1 MKNKVVLRLFGAVV
15 AVGALVSTPA
25 LAQGTAVVTGTVID
39 AATKQPISDVVV
51 TATSPNLQGEQI
63 VVTDPTGLFRI
74 PQLPSGPYTLRFEK
88 EAYRPYSRGDITLR
102 TDNTTRVNVE
112 MLPETLKGEDIVVVG
127 RAPTIDVG
135 STTTGVNVSSEF
147 IRNIAVVRPGTRG
160 SAARSF
166 ESLATIAPGA
176 NADLYG
182 VSISGTTSPENQFII
197 DGLSVNDPGFGINA
211 TPLTVDFVQ
220 EVNVITGGYMPEYG
234 RATGGI
240 MNVVTKSGSNEF
252 HGSIFGNWTPGALEG
267 QDTPIRRA
275 SNAISTTERIWN
287 LGDFG
292 AEIGGP
298 ILKDKLWFFA
308 GIAPSFSR
316 SIVEREFLSM
326 NLKQDPN
333 TTTPR
338 LIYDVDP
345 ETGFINTTPIPNSKR
360 SWFAD
365 QRGIQYIGKLTF
377 LINQD
382 HNVSLSVYGTPTR
395 SGGNGRFGVDPQD
408 GTTEVGNVI
417 GPYSTLAH
425 TYSADSTDVSFKMA
439 NSFMDKRLLFDT
451 TIGWHH
457 QYVGTDAA
465 DGSFAGSGRGLSTI
479 PRVIYR
485 RTAAGTRSNHS
496 LLAFA
501 PFYDADGDSLH
512 PDVIAA
518 CTNPANTAPT
528 VQKCPVPSFV
538 AGGPGFLGRDTLDRI
553 QGKVVGTYLLNVLGH
568 HIIKAGVDV
577 EMLSYNRLKAYSGG
591 VALRE
596 ATNST
601 RLDDYRLYGYLQGP
615 NDPFIYNSLQ
625 TVNQSTTIG
634 GFIQDSWNVLDL
646 INLNAGVRYDTQTMV
661 ANDRTVALTLGNQIS
676 PRVGLVYD
684 FTQQGRSKIF
694 ANYARFYQNA
704 VLDMID
710 RSFGG
715 EKQVSALRFA
725 TANANR
731 PGCNIFDAN
740 AWLDVNTCRSPR
752 NIATVDPLDPNS
764 QYIII
769 GGDKSAVDY
778 NLKPQSSDEFVVGGE
793 YEVFT
798 DARAGA
804 SYTRR
809 YMNEVIEDMSRDE
822 AQTYFIGNPGHGVA
836 RDFPKATRDYDAVT
850 VYLNKNFSDLWMA
863 QVSYTWSS
871 LRGNYSG
878 LFRPE
883 SGQLDPN
890 INSDFD
896 LVSLLD
902 NRTGPLPGDRT
913 HSLKIFGAKEF
924 VIGGSMSVNLGLTY
938 TMTSGAPTNYMGSH
952 YLYGP
957 TEVFILPRGSGERL
971 PLRHNVDSH
980 LGFAYRLSKDSMI
993 QLSVDVFNVFNFQG
1007 VTGIDQAYTAG
1018 EAIALTSANC
1028 GGRTCTPADLGD
1040 ADGDG
1045 FDDLATDTDGDPIAI
1060 NPNFGNPTAYQAP
1073 RSIRFGAKVTF

>member
-1 MKNKVVLRLFGAVV
+1 M
-15 AVGALVSTPA
+15 
-25 LAQGTAVVTGTVID
+25 
-39 AATKQPISDVVV
+39 
-51 TATSPNLQGEQI
+51 
-63 VVTDPTGLFRI
+63 
-74 PQLPSGPYTLRFEK
+74 
-88 EAYRPYSRGDITLR
+88 
-102 TDNTTRVNVE
+102 
-112 MLPETLKGEDIVVVG
+112 
-127 RAPTIDVG
+127 G

-147 IRNIAVVRPGTRG
+147 IRNIAVVRPGSRG

-220 EVNVITGGYMPEYG
+220 EVNVITGGYMPEFG

-252 HGSIFGNWTPGALEG
+252 HGSVFGNITPGALEG
-267 QDTPIRRA
+267 EQTPVLRA
-275 SNAISTTERIWN
+275 SNSINTTDRIWN

-292 AEIGGP
+292 GEIGGP

-308 GIAPSFSR
+308 GVAPSFSR
-316 SIVEREFLSM
+316 SLIERHFEAMRLV
-326 NLKQDPN
+326 QDPS
-333 TTTPR
+333 TTTTR
-338 LIYDVDP
+338 LIYDRDP
-345 ETGFINTTPIPNSKR
+345 ETGYIRTDVIDNSSK

-365 QRGIQYIGKLTF
+365 QRGIQYIGKLTY

-395 SGGNGRFGVDPQD
+395 SGGNGRFGFDPQD
-408 GTTEVGNVI
+408 GSVEVGNVV
-417 GPYSTLAH
+417 GPFNALAH
-425 TYSADSTDVSFKMA
+425 TYAADSTDVSLKMA

-451 TIGWHH
+451 TLGWHH
-457 QYVGTDAA
+457 QYVAA
-465 DGSFAGSGRGLSTI
+465 DSADGTYAGEGRGLSAI

-485 RTAAGTRSNHS
+485 RTATAARSNHS
-496 LLAFA
+496 LLRFA
-501 PFYDADGDSLH
+501 PFYAADGDPLSAE
-512 PDVIAA
+512 VVAA
-518 CTNPANTAPT
+518 CTNPTGTAVN
-528 VQKCPVPSFV
+528 VQRCPVPSFV
-538 AGGPGFLGRDTLDRI
+538 AGGPGFLGRDTLDRW
-553 QGKVVGTYLLNVLGH
+553 QGKVVGTYLLNALGH
-568 HIIKAGVDV
+568 HVMKAGVDV

-596 ATNST
+596 STNSA

-615 NDPFIYNSLQ
+615 NDPFIYTSLQ
-625 TVNQSTTIG
+625 TINRSTTIG
-634 GFIQDSWNVLDL
+634 GFLQDSWNVLDL
-646 INLNAGVRYDTQTMV
+646 VTLNAGVRYDAQTMV
-661 ANDRTVALTLGNQIS
+661 ANDGNVALTLGNQIS
-676 PRVGLVYD
+676 PRVGAVYD
-684 FTQQGRSKIF
+684 FTQQGRSKLF

-715 EKQVSALRFA
+715 EKQVSALRNAVPSA
-725 TANANR
+725 TR

-740 AWLDVNTCRSPR
+740 AWLDVNTCRSPA
-752 NIATVDPLDPNS
+752 NILAVDPLDPNS
-764 QYIII
+764 KYFII

-804 SYTRR
+804 SYTQRW
-809 YMNEVIEDMSRDE
+809 MNEVIEDMSRDE
-822 AQTYFIGNPGHGVA
+822 AQTYFIGNPGYGVA
-836 RDFPKATRDYDAVT
+836 RDFPQATRDYRAVT
-850 VYLNKNFSDLWMA
+850 VYLNKNFADLWMA
-863 QVSYTWSS
+863 QVSYTWSE

-902 NRTGPLPGDRT
+902 NRTGPLPGDRN
-913 HSLKIFGAKEF
+913 HAVKVFGAKEF
-924 VIGGSMSVNLGLTY
+924 VIGGAMSINLGLTY
-938 TMTSGAPTNYMGSH
+938 TGTSGAPTNYMGSH

-971 PLRHNVDSH
+971 PWRNNFDGH
-980 LGFAYRLSKDSMI
+980 LGFAYKLSKDSMV
-993 QLSVDVFNVFNFQG
+993 QLSVDVFNIFNFQG
-1007 VTGIDQAYTAG
+1007 VAGIDQIYTAG
-1018 EAIALTSANC
+1018 EAIALTPAHC
-1028 GGRTCTPADLGD
+1028 GGRECTPADLGD
-1040 ADGDG
+1040 ANNDGL
-1045 FDDLATDTDGDPIAI
+1045 DDRAVDTDGDPVAI

>member
-1 MKNKVVLRLFGAVV
+1 MSLMKSNVVLRLFGALVV
-15 AVGALVSTPA
+15 VGALVGTPA
-25 LAQGTAVVTGTVID
+25 LAQGSAVLTGTVTD
-39 AATKQPISDVVV
+39 TATKQPISDVVV

-63 VVTDPTGLFRI
+63 VVTDATGLFRL
-74 PQLPSGPYTLRFEK
+74 PQLPSGVYTLRLEK
-88 EAYRPYSRGDITLR
+88 EAYRPYSRSDISIRSDT
-102 TDNTTRVNVE
+102 TTRVNVE
-112 MLPETLKGEDIVVVG
+112 LLPETLKGEDIVVVG

-147 IRNIAVVRPGTRG
+147 IRNIAVVRPGSRG
-160 SAARSF
+160 GAARSF

-211 TPLTVDFVQ
+211 TPLTVEFVQ
-220 EVNVITGGYMPEYG
+220 EVNVITGGYMPEFG

-240 MNVVTKSGSNEF
+240 MNVITKSGSNEF
-252 HGSIFGNWTPGALEG
+252 HGSVFGNLTPGAIEG
-267 QDTPIRRA
+267 DEPDILRA
-275 SNAISTTERIWN
+275 SNAISTKDRIWN

-308 GIAPSFSR
+308 GLAPSFSR
-316 SIVEREFLSM
+316 SLVERQFLAM
-326 NLKQDPN
+326 KLKQDPN
-333 TTTPR
+333 TMTTR
-338 LIYDVDP
+338 LIYDRDP
-345 ETGFINTTPIPNSKR
+345 ATNYINTEPIANSSR

-377 LINQD
+377 LISQD

-395 SGGNGRFGVDPQD
+395 SGGNGAFGLDPQD
-408 GTTEVGNVI
+408 GTVEVGNVI
-417 GPYSTLAH
+417 GPYNTLAH
-425 TYSADSTDVSFKMA
+425 TYAADSTDVSLKMA

-451 TIGWHH
+451 TLGWHH

-465 DGSFAGSGRGLSTI
+465 DGTFAGSGQGLATI

-485 RTAAGTRSNHS
+485 RTPNNHS
-496 LLAFA
+496 LRDFA
-501 PFYDADGDSLH
+501 PFYAADGDPLSAE
-512 PDVIAA
+512 VMAA
-518 CTNPANTAPT
+518 CTNPVGTAANT
-528 VQKCPVPSFV
+528 QRCPVPSFV
-538 AGGPGFLGRDTLDRI
+538 AGGPGFLGRDTLDRF
-553 QGKVVGTYLLNVLGH
+553 QGKVVGTYLLNVVGH
-568 HIIKAGVDV
+568 HVMKAGVDV
-577 EMLSYNRLKAYSGG
+577 EHMSYNRLKAYSGG

-596 ATNST
+596 ST
-601 RLDDYRLYGYLQGP
+601 GGGRLDDYRLYGYLQGP
-615 NDPFIYNSLQ
+615 NDPFIYTSLN
-625 TVNQSTTIG
+625 TVNTSTTIG
-634 GFIQDSWNVLDL
+634 GFVQDSWNVLDL
-646 INLNAGVRYDTQTMV
+646 IVLNAGVRYDAQTMV
-661 ANDRTVALTLGNQIS
+661 ANDRTVALSLGNQLS

-684 FTQQGRSKIF
+684 FTQQGRSKLF

-715 EKQVSALRFA
+715 EKQVSALRA
-725 TANANR
+725 VAS
-731 PGCNIFDAN
+731 GCNTLDSST
-740 AWLDVNTCRSPR
+740 WLDPARCRNPD
-752 NIATVDPLDPNS
+752 NILAQDPLDPNS
-764 QYIII
+764 KYIII
-769 GGDKSAVDY
+769 GGDKSAVDF

-822 AQTYFIGNPGHGVA
+822 AATYFIGNPGYGVA

-913 HSLKIFGAKEF
+913 HSVKVFGAKEF

-938 TMTSGAPTNYMGSH
+938 TGTSGAPRNVMGSH

-957 TEVFILPRGSGERL
+957 TEVFILPRGSGGRM
-971 PLRHNVDSH
+971 PWRHNFDGH
-980 LGFAYRLSKDSMI
+980 LGFGYRLSKDSMV
-993 QLSVDVFNVFNFQG
+993 QLSVDVFNIFNFHG
-1007 VTGIDQAYTAG
+1007 VAGRDQIYTAG
-1018 EAIALTSANC
+1018 EAIALTPANC
-1028 GGRTCTPADLGD
+1028 GGRECTFEDLGD
-1040 ADGDG
+1040 DNNDGL
-1045 FDDLATDTDGDPIAI
+1045 DDLAVDTDGDPVPI
-1060 NPNFGNPTAYQAP
+1060 NPNYGNVTAWQAP